1 MGILEKYFKSTHQEV
16 KIPFVIEQDH
26 CLHCGNC
33 LSVCPQ
39 GAVEK
44 ISD

>member
-1 MGILEKYFKSTHQEV
+1 M
-16 KIPFVIEQDH
+16 
-26 CLHCGNC
+26 HCGNC